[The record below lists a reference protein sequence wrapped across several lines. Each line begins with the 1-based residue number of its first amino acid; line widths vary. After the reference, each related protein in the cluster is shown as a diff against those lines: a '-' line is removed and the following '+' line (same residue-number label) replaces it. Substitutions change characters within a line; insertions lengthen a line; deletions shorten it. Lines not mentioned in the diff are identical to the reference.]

1 MKIKFKFTLALF
13 TLAGFLATAQSG
25 NVGVGTSSPTEKLE
39 VNGHFKDSAFSTT
52 WTPSISYDSNYV
64 VLYNGRL
71 YQHLTT
77 NNTATA
83 PDMDG
88 SNWGIL
94 NSSPTT
100 EEVMTITST
109 GTAPAKATNP
119 IHDYI
124 SATDD
129 GEWVTVDFEYS
140 HTNNAGAVGGTG
152 ECLFKLPA
160 GYAFNTAKHPV
171 NTQSTTLTGQQEVHK
186 LIHLSGIIQGDNTYY
201 SYRNYIVP
209 YDATHFRIVNIDVN
223 TYYFVGISFVIT
235 HAVLTYKGSF
245 RFKKA

>member
-1 MKIKFKFTLALF
+1 MKKIYFLTLILP
-13 TLAGFLATAQSG
+13 LVGYMATAQSG

-64 VLYNGRL
+64 VVYNGSL

-77 NNTATA
+77 TNTATT
-83 PDMDG
+83 PDVDG
-88 SNWGIL
+88 ANWGNI
-94 NSSPTT
+94 NSANTI

-109 GTAPAKATNP
+109 GTSPTKASSTIN
-119 IHDYI
+119 DYI

-129 GEWVTVDFEYS
+129 GDWVTVDFEYS
-140 HTNNAGAVGGTG
+140 HTNSAGAVVGTG
-152 ECLFKLPA
+152 DYLYKLPA
-160 GYAFNTAKHPV
+160 GYAFDTSIHPV
-171 NTQSTTLTGQQEVHK
+171 NTQATSVSGTAEVHK
-186 LIHLSGIIQGDNTYY
+186 LIHLSGILQADAAY

-209 YDATHFRIVNIDVN
+209 YNATHFRIITIDIGAFHF
-223 TYYFVGISFVIT
+223 TSSSSFIMT
-235 HAVLTYKGSF
+235 HAILTYKGSF